1 MFYIL
6 KFCGQFGFSSSF
18 VNVTDFSHL
27 KNLAAQ
33 ILECENSDV
42 SVFLFVEGTQID
54 KDNF

>member
-6 KFCGQFGFSSSF
+6 KFCGQFGFTSSF
-18 VNVTDFSHL
+18 INVTDFSHL

-42 SVFLFVEGTQID
+42 SVFYL
-54 KDNF
+54 